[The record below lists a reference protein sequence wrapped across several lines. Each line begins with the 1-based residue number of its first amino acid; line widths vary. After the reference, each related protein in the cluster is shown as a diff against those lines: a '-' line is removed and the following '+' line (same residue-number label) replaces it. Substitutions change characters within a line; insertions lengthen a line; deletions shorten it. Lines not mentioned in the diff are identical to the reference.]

1 MLTEDY
7 LMRLINMAIA
17 ALLRI
22 AGLKT
27 AGKYQQAMQV
37 FDEMLEQLFGMRSNI
52 VKELDDEAILDLL
65 TNQDVL
71 DIDRLAIAADLFKE
85 EGDIFMGLS
94 KLSEGIRSYQR
105 ALNFYLIAVLSGG
118 PEYITGPDE
127 KIDRL
132 VKILE
137 KNELPPEIEYSLY
150 VYNEEIGHFA
160 AAEGYL
166 SKLLK
171 TPGYSQDMI
180 EEYKDFQERLLEK
193 SDHELNQGGMTRMQ
207 VEENL
212 KKLSS

>member
-7 LMRLINMAIA
+7 LMRLINMAIS

-37 FDEMLEQLFGMRSNI
+37 FDEMLEQLLGMRANI

-71 DIDRLAIAADLFKE
+71 DIDRLVIAADLFKE

-94 KLSEGIRSYQR
+94 KLSDGTRSYQR
-105 ALNFYLIAVLSGG
+105 ALNFYLIALLSGG
-118 PEYITGPDE
+118 SEYVAGPDE
-127 KIDRL
+127 KIEAL
-132 VKILE
+132 VKIL
-137 KNELPPEIEYSLY
+137 KNNELPPDIEYSLY

-166 SKLLK
+166 SKLLQ
-171 TPGYSQDMI
+171 TPGFSQDMI
-180 EEYKDFQERLLEK
+180 VEYKDFQKRLLEK
-193 SDHELNQGGMTRMQ
+193 SDDELKNGGMSRSQ

-212 KKLSS
+212 KKFSS

>member
-1 MLTEDY
+1 
-7 LMRLINMAIA
+7 MAIS

-37 FDEMLEQLFGMRSNI
+37 FDEMLEQLLGMRANI

-71 DIDRLAIAADLFKE
+71 DIDRLVIAADLFKE

-94 KLSEGIRSYQR
+94 KLSDGTRSYQR
-105 ALNFYLIAVLSGG
+105 ALNFYLIALLSGG
-118 PEYITGPDE
+118 SEYVAGPDE
-127 KIDRL
+127 KIEAL
-132 VKILE
+132 VKIL
-137 KNELPPEIEYSLY
+137 KNNELPPDIEYSLY

-166 SKLLK
+166 SKLLQ
-171 TPGYSQDMI
+171 TPGFSQDMI
-180 EEYKDFQERLLEK
+180 VEYKDFQKRLLEK
-193 SDHELNQGGMTRMQ
+193 SDDELKNGGMSRSQ

-212 KKLSS
+212 KKFSS